1 MKMEASPDNVP
12 TPAIPQPDIACGAL
26 DERTID
32 GDFPIEG
39 DGGTVDASRQAHL
52 PPPPPAY

>member
-1 MKMEASPDNVP
+1 MLNVP
-12 TPAIPQPDIACGAL
+12 TDPQPSDAPPSPLNGSAPQDCL
-26 DERTID
+26 D

-39 DGGTVDASRQAHL
+39 DPGTVDSSGQVHV